1 MYQEFTYDSQLKAE
15 VKALLVVNN
24 YSQLRPRGASVSLA
38 VQDVP
43 RAARPAPGTGI
54 SGAGRLAETQ
64 KGPLP
69 AGLGQQR
76 PADS

>member
-1 MYQEFTYDSQLKAE
+1 MYQEFTYDSQLKAKMK
-15 VKALLVVNN
+15 VLLVVNN
-24 YSQLRPRGASVSLA
+24 YSQLRLRGASVSLA

-43 RAARPAPGTGI
+43 RAARLAPGTGI
-54 SGAGRLAETQ
+54 SGAGCLMETQ